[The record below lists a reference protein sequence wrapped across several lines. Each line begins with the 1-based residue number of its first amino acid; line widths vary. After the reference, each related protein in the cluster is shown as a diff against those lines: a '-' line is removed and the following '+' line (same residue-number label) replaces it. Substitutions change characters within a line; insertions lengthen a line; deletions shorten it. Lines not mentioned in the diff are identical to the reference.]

1 MVTLTFLV
9 TEILR
14 PRSLLCPGAEIHVP
28 HHAFAEHDP
37 YLMHEGGAFGE
48 QRACDA
54 RDVAD
59 LIEDVSRLARRQL
72 AVDRPELDNEAIV
85 PGPFRLVHS
94 PGKVLGE
101 IVGIFRKRL
110 TALACRL
117 ALAYKR
123 LLWSGPANSAA
134 VAAASATSRR
144 LYVSI
149 RQLTIPQNGKD
160 ASAVRRLYTANQT
173 VSFQAN
179 DWCKGESDFNSKRL
193 DFNPTFVKFNSEV
206 VHFNSKCKVRTQ
218 N

>member
-1 MVTLTFLV
+1 MAARYSRIASRMFRVLQ
-9 TEILR
+9 IQCH
-14 PRSLLCPGAEIHVP
+14 P
-28 HHAFAEHDP
+28 
-37 YLMHEGGAFGE
+37 GGAAGQSGHEMLKPFS
-48 QRACDA
+48 
-54 RDVAD
+54 D
-59 LIEDVSRLARRQL
+59 LPTTTFVI
-72 AVDRPELDNEAIV
+72 
-85 PGPFRLVHS
+85 H
-94 PGKVLGE
+94 
-101 IVGIFRKRL
+101 
-110 TALACRL
+110 
-117 ALAYKR
+117 
-123 LLWSGPANSAA
+123 WS
-134 VAAASATSRR
+134 TSRR

>member
-1 MVTLTFLV
+1 
-9 TEILR
+9 
-14 PRSLLCPGAEIHVP
+14 
-28 HHAFAEHDP
+28 
-37 YLMHEGGAFGE
+37 
-48 QRACDA
+48 
-54 RDVAD
+54 
-59 LIEDVSRLARRQL
+59 
-72 AVDRPELDNEAIV
+72 
-85 PGPFRLVHS
+85 
-94 PGKVLGE
+94 
-101 IVGIFRKRL
+101 VGIFRKRL

-123 LLWSGPANSAA
+123 LLLVRAGESAA

-149 RQLTIPQNGKD
+149 RQLTIPHNGKD

-173 VSFQAN
+173 VSLQAN

-206 VHFNSKCKVRTQ
+206 VHFNSKCKVRPQ